1 MNHEVFEMKRLNFLI
16 VLTVFVISC
25 APKRTDFAKEFSP
38 MPPQIEVDTGYTS
51 AGSLYK
57 GSYSNLFS
65 DAKAFSVGDVITIR
79 VTEELKGQGSAN
91 TQTQEKS
98 DMNLS
103 VPSPTLL
110 GKPVIN
116 KNPVLGMKQ
125 SGSDN
130 YQGKASTDRS
140 ARLIATISARVTKV
154 YPNGNL
160 FIIGK
165 KVVRVNDDY
174 QVLLISGIV
183 KPTDIMQDNSIDSS
197 RISDMYV
204 EYNGEG
210 YMADSSKPGW
220 LAQFL
225 KRIWPF

>member
-1 MNHEVFEMKRLNFLI
+1 MKKMVFFM
-16 VLTVFVISC
+16 VFFIFSC
-25 APKRTDFAKEFSP
+25 ATKRPDYGKEFNPAPPDIQAEKVPASP
-38 MPPQIEVDTGYTS
+38 
-51 AGSLYK
+51 GSLYT

-65 DAKAFSVGDVITIR
+65 DAKAFTEGDVITIR
-79 VTEELKGQGSAN
+79 VVENISGQGSST

-103 VPSPTLL
+103 APSPALL
-110 GKPVIN
+110 GKPIIN
-116 KNPVLGMKQ
+116 KDPLLGMK
-125 SGSDN
+125 SSNSDT
-130 YQGKASTDRS
+130 YQGSATTDRK
-140 ARLIATISARVTKV
+140 AKLVAVITARVTKV

-160 FIIGK
+160 FIVGK
-165 KVVRVNDDY
+165 KVVRVNDDN

-183 KPTDIMQDNSIDSS
+183 KPTDIMQDNSVDSS

-210 YMADSSKPGW
+210 YVADSSKPGW

>member
-1 MNHEVFEMKRLNFLI
+1 MRYIFFISFLAVTI
-16 VLTVFVISC
+16 ISC
-25 APKRTDFAKEFSP
+25 APKRDDFAKEFSP
-38 MPPQIEVDTGYTS
+38 NPPQIDTDEKYVS

-57 GSYSNLFS
+57 GNYSNLFS
-65 DAKAFSVGDVITIR
+65 DTKAFSVGDVITIK
-79 VTEELKGQGSAN
+79 VMEQLKGQGSSN

-103 VPSPTLL
+103 APSPTLL
-110 GKPVIN
+110 GKPVVN
-116 KNPVLGMKQ
+116 KNPILGMKE
-125 SGSDN
+125 SSSDN
-130 YQGKASTDRS
+130 YQGKSSTDRS

-160 FIIGK
+160 FIVGK

-183 KPTDIMQDNSIDSS
+183 RPTDIMQDNSIDSS

>member
-1 MNHEVFEMKRLNFLI
+1 MRKFCLVVLSVVVF
-16 VLTVFVISC
+16 SC
-25 APKRTDFAKEFSP
+25 APKRQDYGREFAP
-38 MPPQIEVDTGYTS
+38 VPPSIDGEAKPTS
-51 AGSLYK
+51 AGSLYT
-57 GSYSNLFS
+57 GSYNNLFS
-65 DAKAFSVGDVITIR
+65 DAKALSVGDVITIR
-79 VTEELKGQGSAN
+79 VVENLTGQGSAN

-103 VPSPTLL
+103 APSPTLL
-110 GKPVIN
+110 GKPIIN
-116 KNPVLGMKQ
+116 KDPILGMKQ
-125 SGSDN
+125 SSSDT

-140 ARLIATISARVTKV
+140 ARLIATITARVTKV

-160 FIIGK
+160 FIVGK
-165 KVVRVNDDY
+165 KVVRVNDDN

-183 KPTDIMQDNSIDSS
+183 KPTDIMQDNSVYSS
-197 RISDMYV
+197 RIADMYV

-225 KRIWPF
+225 RRIWPF

>member
-1 MNHEVFEMKRLNFLI
+1 MRKMILLLAL
-16 VLTVFVISC
+16 VLSSC
-25 APKRTDFAKEFSP
+25 SPKRQDYGKEFTPIPPNIESEIRPTSP
-38 MPPQIEVDTGYTS
+38 
-51 AGSLYK
+51 GSLYT
-57 GSYSNLFS
+57 GSYNNLFS
-65 DAKAFSVGDVITIR
+65 DSKAVSVGDVITIR
-79 VTEELKGQGSAN
+79 VVENLTGQGSAN

-110 GKPVIN
+110 GKPLMN
-116 KNPVLGMKQ
+116 KEPILGMKQ
-125 SGSDN
+125 SNSDT
-130 YQGKASTDRS
+130 YQGKTLTDRS
-140 ARLIATISARVTKV
+140 AKLIATITARVTKV

-160 FIIGK
+160 FIVGK
-165 KVVRVNDDY
+165 KVVRVNDDN

-183 KPTDIMQDNSIDSS
+183 KPTDIMQDNSVDSS

-225 KRIWPF
+225 RRIWPF

>member
-1 MNHEVFEMKRLNFLI
+1 MTRGIKEI
-16 VLTVFVISC
+16 CCLTMATVILSC
-25 APKRTDFAKEFSP
+25 APKRDDYTKEFAP
-38 MPPQIEVDTGYTS
+38 VPPQVNVEIKPAS
-51 AGSLYK
+51 AGSLYT
-57 GSYSNLFS
+57 GNYNNLFT
-65 DAKAFSVGDVITIR
+65 DAKALNVGDIITIK
-79 VTEELKGQGSAN
+79 VVENLAGQGSAN

-98 DMNLS
+98 DMKLS
-103 VPSPTLL
+103 APSPNLL
-110 GKPVIN
+110 GKPLIN
-116 KNPVLGMKQ
+116 KDPVLGITQ

-160 FIIGK
+160 FIVGK
-165 KVVRVNDDY
+165 KVVRVNDDN

-183 KPTDIMQDNSIDSS
+183 KPTDIMQDNSVDSS

-210 YMADSSKPGW
+210 YMADSTKPGW